1 MIGAEGRDF
10 DDFATEMDMHQFE
23 ATANDPRIAE
33 FGTDLLGR
41 GAGGDVE
48 ILGRDAQQHVT
59 HATTDQIS
67 LVTGTLQA
75 FDNIHRIAAE
85 LRFLQRML
93 TAVEHFRGATD
104 VLRTT
109 HGSSE

>member
-1 MIGAEGRDF
+1 
-10 DDFATEMDMHQFE
+10 MDMHQFE
-23 ATANDPRIAE
+23 AATDDPRIAE
-33 FGTDLLGR
+33 FGTDLLGG

-48 ILGRDAQQHVT
+48 ILGCDAQEHVT

-75 FDNIHRIAAE
+75 FDDIDRIAAE
-85 LRFLQRML
+85 LPFLQRML
-93 TAVEHFRGATD
+93 AAVEDFRRATD

-109 HGSSE
+109 QGSSE